1 MKPIQTTSIPG
12 KDFPLSGKGRAPVMD
27 LQLAC
32 LEIQSTGRAKVGS
45 EQMFQGSP
53 RGFTEG
59 VMCAG
64 PGGRFI
70 GGSIVT
76 GKAGTDTGQEQMPIA
91 FTFFFSSQP
100 EELHSL

>member
-1 MKPIQTTSIPG
+1 
-12 KDFPLSGKGRAPVMD
+12 
-27 LQLAC
+27 
-32 LEIQSTGRAKVGS
+32 
-45 EQMFQGSP
+45 MFQGSP
-53 RGFTEG
+53 RGFTEE

-91 FTFFFSSQP
+91 FTFFFP
-100 EELHSL
+100 PSLKNCIHYNEAMIF